1 MKNIL
6 ITGGAGFI
14 GSHVVRLFVERH
26 PQYNIVCLDK
36 LTYAGNLANLA
47 GLEEKPNYSFVRGD
61 ICDSGLL
68 ARLFDERS
76 IDGVIHLAAESHVDR
91 SIGSPATF
99 AATNV
104 MGTLALLEAARA
116 HWHGNYEGKRFYQI
130 STDEVFGSLGAE
142 GKFTEET
149 HYDPHSPYS
158 ASKAAADH
166 FVRAWHD
173 TYGMPAVIS
182 NCTNNYGPY
191 QFPEKLIPLMINN
204 IIERRPL
211 PVYGNGSNVRDWIY
225 VGDHTEAINT
235 IFHKGIPGETYLA
248 GGGNEMSNIDLV
260 RMLIRITDNALG
272 RVEGESDALVSFVGD
287 RAGHDFRY
295 AVDISKIE
303 RELGWKPRTGFA
315 EGLRRTV
322 EWYIGNPEWL
332 RGVTSGEYR
341 NYYEKMYA
349 GR

>member
-14 GSHVVRLFVERH
+14 GSHVVRLFARKY
-26 PQYNIVCLDK
+26 PQYNIVNLDC

-47 GLEEKPNYSFVRGD
+47 GLEDKPNYTFVKGD
-61 ICDSGLL
+61 ICDGEFL
-68 ARLFDERS
+68 ARLFAEYD

-91 SIGSPATF
+91 SIGSPLTF

-116 HWHGNYEGKRFYQI
+116 YWKGNYADKRYYQI
-130 STDEVFGSLGAE
+130 STDEVYGTLGAE
-142 GKFTEET
+142 GFFTEET
-149 HYDPHSPYS
+149 RYDPHSPYS
-158 ASKAAADH
+158 ASKASADH
-166 FVRAWHD
+166 FVRAYHD
-173 TYGMPAVIS
+173 TYGMPVVIS

-204 IIERRPL
+204 IVNRKPL
-211 PVYGNGSNVRDWIY
+211 PVYGDGSNVRDWIY
-225 VGDHTEAINT
+225 VGDHADAIDAV
-235 IFHKGIPGETYLA
+235 FHKGKPGETYLA
-248 GGGNEMSNIDLV
+248 GGGNEMRNIDLV
-260 RMLIRITDNALG
+260 RLLIRTTDGILG
-272 RVEGESDALVSFVGD
+272 RAEGESERLITFVGD

-295 AVDISKIE
+295 AVDISKTE
-303 RELGWKPRTGFA
+303 RELGWRPLVGFE

-322 EWYIGNPEWL
+322 EWYIANGEWL
-332 RGVTSGEYR
+332 RGVTSGEYLD
-341 NYYEKMYA
+341 YYEKMYA